1 MNEVVAIADINRKKV
16 DCFSQRSREARRAD
30 DTKSVCSDEHEVEFT
45 FMPPERRSEN
55 QRVDLDIHRIHHE
68 PDCGSER
75 DPG

>member
-16 DCFSQRSREARRAD
+16 DCFIQRSREARRTND
-30 DTKSVCSDEHEVEFT
+30 VGYPCLDENDRFT
-45 FMPPERRSEN
+45 FMPPERRSED

-68 PDCGSER
+68 PDCGGER